1 MNTTLVDHI
10 QQNLLRFA
18 VAAVLFLTLHG
29 PSFGQETCGS
39 KAVNG
44 MIAYYAVV
52 PSQFV
57 GTHPPAHPEAT
68 MHGGVPSGKRSH
80 HLIVALF
87 EEERFE
93 RVTNADVS
101 ATVAEVGLAGR
112 TKPLEP
118 FTVNDALTYG
128 NYFDFTLRTRYRI
141 TVSVRRPGKAETK
154 FQFEY
159 EHR

>member
-1 MNTTLVDHI
+1 MASI
-10 QQNLLRFA
+10 LRLI
-18 VAAVLFLTLHG
+18 VGAALFLALHG
-29 PSFGQETCGS
+29 AALGQESDGT
-39 KAVNG
+39 KFVDG
-44 MIAYYAVV
+44 MIAYYGVV
-52 PSQFV
+52 PSEII
-57 GTHPPAHPEAT
+57 GTHPPTHPEAE

-80 HLIVALF
+80 HLVVALF

-93 RVTNADVS
+93 RITDADVS

-112 TKPLEP
+112 TKQLEP

-128 NYFDFTLRTRYRI
+128 NYFDFTLRTRYLI
-141 TVSVRRPGKAETK
+141 TVSVRRPGKAEAK